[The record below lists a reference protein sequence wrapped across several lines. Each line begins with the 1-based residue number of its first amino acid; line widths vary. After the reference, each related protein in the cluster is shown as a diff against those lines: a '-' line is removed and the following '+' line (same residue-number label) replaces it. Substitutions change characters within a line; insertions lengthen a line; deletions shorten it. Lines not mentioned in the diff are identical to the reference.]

1 MHSFLVLC
9 VTRAVP
15 GSTTRGRT
23 SSGASPG
30 IKYEAVNGKDSMTAD
45 MTPKAAKS
53 IAERHLKSLGFA
65 LNDRAGSGRMQIA
78 APGVMARVTVRATPV
93 SRSELVKMYESSTS
107 GSSDALAYFAFNGYG
122 KTAVE
127 YANAKKI
134 QLYGIDPSGKVT
146 ECNRV
151 GLRPPASTSLSKGI
165 PAPRPF
171 VVHPSRGAIKPSS
184 AVRPPVVPPQSPA
197 IVASKPPS
205 RGPAVGRRAK
215 QWMAGVG
222 FLMLCSV
229 AGGLYIGTSESDP
242 GPAAPIRVVS
252 TTSPAGF
259 AAVPATKTPVQS
271 PFRIQSSSAPET
283 SAYVAPPPVYTPS
296 PTYTPPPVTTTYAP
310 PASPAQS
317 SAYYKNCDAA
327 RAAGAAP
334 LYRGGPGYRSK
345 LDRDGDGVACEW
357 S

>member
-165 PAPRPF
+165 PAPASVRRSPESGERSSRPAQSGLPSCRLSRLPSS
-171 VVHPSRGAIKPSS
+171 HPSRRR
-184 AVRPPVVPPQSPA
+184 AVRQLGGVRSSGWPV
-197 IVASKPPS
+197 
-205 RGPAVGRRAK
+205 
-215 QWMAGVG
+215 
-222 FLMLCSV
+222 
-229 AGGLYIGTSESDP
+229 SD
-242 GPAAPIRVVS
+242 S
-252 TTSPAGF
+252 
-259 AAVPATKTPVQS
+259 
-271 PFRIQSSSAPET
+271 
-283 SAYVAPPPVYTPS
+283 
-296 PTYTPPPVTTTYAP
+296 
-310 PASPAQS
+310 
-317 SAYYKNCDAA
+317 
-327 RAAGAAP
+327 
-334 LYRGGPGYRSK
+334 
-345 LDRDGDGVACEW
+345 
-357 S
+357 